1 MEDFMN
7 PLVLHSQG
15 QGDCQGSCGRGLIGV
30 VDSASSMEKQLCF
43 SFIITGL
50 VGGVTPGQ

>member
-1 MEDFMN
+1 MN
-7 PLVLHSQG
+7 RLMLHSQG
-15 QGDCQGSCGRGLIGV
+15 QRDCQGSCGRGLFGV

-50 VGGVTPGQ
+50 VGAVTPGQ